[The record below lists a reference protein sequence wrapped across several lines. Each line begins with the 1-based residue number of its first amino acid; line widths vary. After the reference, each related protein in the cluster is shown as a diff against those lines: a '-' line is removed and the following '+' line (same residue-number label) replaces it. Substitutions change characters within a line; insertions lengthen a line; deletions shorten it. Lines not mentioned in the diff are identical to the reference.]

1 MILPVASLIFYS
13 IPIKSSLH
21 SIPIKS
27 RLHLLPMRSS
37 LYFMPMRKSLHMKS
51 LDILLGMNNLSE
63 FPFDESLYVNKSLY
77 VNELSLCNL
86 RLVGAKGFCV
96 SFLID

>member
-21 SIPIKS
+21 PLPMRSS
-27 RLHLLPMRSS
+27 LHLVPMRSS
-37 LYFMPMRKSLHMKS
+37 LYFMPRRKRLDMKS

-63 FPFDESLYVNKSLY
+63 FPFDESLYVN
-77 VNELSLCNL
+77 ELSLCHLIFL
-86 RLVGAKGFCV
+86 RSLGFYVGFGV
-96 SFLID
+96 G

>member
-21 SIPIKS
+21 P
-27 RLHLLPMRSS
+27 LPMRSS
-37 LYFMPMRKSLHMKS
+37 LYFMPRRKS

-63 FPFDESLYVNKSLY
+63 FPFDESLYVN
-77 VNELSLCNL
+77 ELSLCHLIFL
-86 RLVGAKGFCV
+86 RALGFYVGFGV
-96 SFLID
+96 G

>member
-21 SIPIKS
+21 P
-27 RLHLLPMRSS
+27 LPMRSSLHLVPMRLS
-37 LYFMPMRKSLHMKS
+37 LYFMPMRKSLLKS

-63 FPFDESLYVNKSLY
+63 FPFDESLYVN
-77 VNELSLCNL
+77 ELSLGNL
-86 RLVGAKGFCV
+86 ILVR
-96 SFLID
+96 

>member
-21 SIPIKS
+21 P
-27 RLHLLPMRSS
+27 LPMRSS
-37 LYFMPMRKSLHMKS
+37 LYFMPRRKS

-63 FPFDESLYVNKSLY
+63 FPFDESLYVN
-77 VNELSLCNL
+77 
-86 RLVGAKGFCV
+86 
-96 SFLID
+96 

>member
-21 SIPIKS
+21 SIPI
-27 RLHLLPMRSS
+27 RSS
-37 LYFMPMRKSLHMKS
+37 LYPLLRRKSLHMKS

-63 FPFDESLYVNKSLY
+63 FPFDESLYVN
-77 VNELSLCNL
+77 ELSL
-86 RLVGAKGFCV
+86 
-96 SFLID
+96 